1 MAVVLVIVSAAPA
14 PDAKPDAKPEAK
26 PLLVAAAPVAYSAP
40 LITAPVVTASSSQY
54 IARNYNGLAVSA
66 PLISAPLAYS
76 AYSPYVAYD
85 NYGYVAAPST
95 VLV

>member
-1 MAVVLVIVSAAPA
+1 MLAIATAAPA
-14 PDAKPDAKPEAK
+14 PEAKPEAK
-26 PLLVAAAPVAYSAP
+26 PVLVASPIAYSAP
-40 LITAPVVTASSSQY
+40 LLAAPVVTSTSSQY
-54 IARNYNGLAVSA
+54 IARNYNGLAVTA

-85 NYGYVAAPST
+85 NYGYAAVPTT